1 MLESLE
7 ISTILPSN
15 SKEAYLAWLNSREHE
30 EFTGEEA
37 SIDPRIG
44 GNFSAYS
51 GYIKAEILE
60 LDPYKRIVLSWRT
73 TDFPKD
79 HEDSRLEV
87 LFDDT
92 KEGLEM
98 TLKQTDIP
106 QGQAKDY
113 EEGWHKYYF
122 EPMKKYFE

>member
-15 SKEAYLAWLNSREHE
+15 SKEAYLAWLDSREHS
-30 EFTGEEA
+30 EFTGKDAFIE
-37 SIDPRIG
+37 PRVG
-44 GNFSAYS
+44 GKFKACSE
-51 GYIKAEILE
+51 YIEGEILE
-60 LDPYKRIVLSWRT
+60 LDPFNRIVLSWRT
-73 TDFPKD
+73 AEFPKE
-79 HEDSRLEV
+79 HEDSKLEV
-87 LFDDT
+87 LFKDT

-98 TLKQTDIP
+98 TLIQTEIP
-106 QGQAKDY
+106 DGQAKQY